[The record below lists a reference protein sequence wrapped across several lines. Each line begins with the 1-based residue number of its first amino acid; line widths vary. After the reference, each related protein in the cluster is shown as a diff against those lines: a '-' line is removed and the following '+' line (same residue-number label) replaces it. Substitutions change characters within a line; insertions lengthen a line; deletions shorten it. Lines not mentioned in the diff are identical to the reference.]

1 MKWIYCKRVINSSS
15 NGERT
20 EYRMKTSS
28 VKEELFPCHRW
39 GTTQGGWITSLRS
52 HSRVGPRFKFGSGR
66 GRFVLGK
73 PGLHDPTSTWPSGLA
88 LISRLQCFVL
98 FWFTFKIT
106 INTVPTL
113 PGGDGGRWLRVS
125 CQNTAARLPHAGR
138 LGREST
144 HGHSPA
150 GETPRSREGMQT
162 GFRWDSSADV
172 LAGGQQVK
180 WEKGQGDWTSRFSN
194 S

>member
-98 FWFTFKIT
+98 FCFTFKIT

-113 PGGDGGRWLRVS
+113 PDGDGGQMIEGLLSEHSSTASS
-125 CQNTAARLPHAGR
+125 CRQVG
-138 LGREST
+138 
-144 HGHSPA
+144 A
-150 GETPRSREGMQT
+150 GEHAWTQPCWRNAEKQRG
-162 GFRWDSSADV
+162 DADWLQV
-172 LAGGQQVK
+172 GQQR
-180 WEKGQGDWTSRFSN
+180 WCSSGGTAG
-194 S
+194 